1 MAQETRAQLY
11 AKILA
16 NLPDNTTEQI
26 TPATDR
32 AVEDAEV
39 ESCFNLQ
46 DDDAKD
52 VNYNP
57 TSINADWLPEGDPSE
72 VGEGLDILAARTG
85 VNLSQDI
92 AYVSNVTTAG
102 ITPELGNPLKPFAS
116 FGAAISAVG
125 NNSII
130 KSLGG
135 TFTENINLGTV
146 NNFHLDLS
154 GTVINGTLSAL
165 GQNGKITL
173 YGGVI
178 NCGSGRVDLG
188 SLTPSNLG
196 PVYLE
201 GGIINGTGTYAVGIG
216 DGSGIINC
224 IINNTGTYAIGTG
237 PNESDSLGF
246 VINCKITSTKGFQ
259 AAALRIVNCR
269 VVCTNV
275 IIEAIANDPCIVI
288 NSSLITTGNVYAIEG
303 VGGNPI
309 GLYMYNS
316 YLKSAGITMSISRLG
331 PAATKVFVQGCI
343 LIADLD
349 CVYVAGGSTT
359 SASGTDYVFKD
370 CTMYAGLSN
379 DIFLE
384 PSTYNGSYL
393 GSVRSIN
400 NTYNK
405 TFTPNVA
412 AKVLEYNKVEI
423 TGLQE
428 PEIEV

>member
-1 MAQETRAQLY
+1 MAKKTRPELY

-16 NLPDNTTEQI
+16 NLPDNTTEAI

-32 AVEDAEV
+32 EVEDAEV
-39 ESCFNLQ
+39 ESCYNLL
-46 DDDAKD
+46 DDDATD

-57 TSINADWLPEGDPSE
+57 TTSADWGATVPTE
-72 VGEGLDILAARTG
+72 VGDGLDILIKKVST
-85 VNLSQDI
+85 NPSDNI
-92 AYVSNVTTAG
+92 AYVSDTGSDVINEYEV
-102 ITPELGNPLKPFAS
+102 GNPLKPFAT
-116 FGAAISAVG
+116 FAAAISAVG
-125 NNSII
+125 NNGIV

-135 TFTENINLGTV
+135 TFTENINLGTI

-178 NCGSGRVDLG
+178 NCGSGRVDIG
-188 SLTPSNLG
+188 SLTPSSLG

-246 VINCKITSTKGFQ
+246 VINCKITSPKGFQ

-275 IIEAIANDPCIVI
+275 IIEAQANDPCIVI
-288 NSSLITTGNVYAIEG
+288 NSSLITTGNVFAIEG
-303 VGGNPI
+303 AGGNPI

-316 YLKSAGITMSISRLG
+316 YLKSAGITMSISRVSS
-331 PAATKVFVQGCI
+331 AATKVFVQGCI

-349 CVYVAGGSTT
+349 CVYVAAGSTT

-370 CTMYAGLSN
+370 CTMYAGSSN

-412 AKVLEYNKVEI
+412 AKIVEYNKVEI